1 MENKILVETS
11 ARHIHLTDEA
21 VAALY
26 GEGAELTVK
35 KMLSQPGQF
44 ATGNEKIKLVGPKG
58 EMMVSVLGPTRPEN
72 QVEISLTDARTL
84 GVDAPIRMSGD
95 VKGSGA
101 ITIKGPCGEITIEE
115 GVVAAKRHIHMTP
128 ETAEK
133 EGFTDGQIVSVKVKG
148 VREITFGETVL
159 RVSPKFADAM
169 HIDTDEAN
177 AVCLPRDAKGEI
189 IK

>member
-1 MENKILVETS
+1 MEILVEMS
-11 ARHIHLTDEA
+11 ARHVHLTEEA
-21 VAALY
+21 VEILF
-26 GEGAELTVK
+26 GKGAKLTEVRE
-35 KMLSQPGQF
+35 LSQPGQF
-44 ATGNEKIKLVGPKG
+44 LSEERVDLVGPKKTLTR
-58 EMMVSVLGPTRPEN
+58 VSVLGPTRPEN

-95 VKGSGA
+95 VKGSGG

-115 GVVAAKRHIHMTP
+115 GVIAAMRHIHMTP

-148 VREITFGETVL
+148 DREVTFGETVL

-177 AVCLPRDAKGEI
+177 AVALPRDAKGEI